1 MAPDLRVESATLSE
15 PDDAELAW
23 KVIAPAYDAVDIYSG
38 PTAFLESLQPLTRGQ
53 RALLAINWCVAEVHN
68 GGFLQFFDNPTAVVA
83 AEAVTGLRLIGV
95 PEGAELILAAT
106 ALLKS
111 EPSRSGASDR
121 ALDANGDAD
130 SLDALRERL
139 APLEERFDQLVE
151 ESVYSQAAAFVR
163 SHQDDFIRS

>member
-1 MAPDLRVESATLSE
+1 MTPDLRVALEVLSE

-23 KVIAPAYDAVDIYSG
+23 KVIAPSYDAVDIYSG

-53 RALLAINWCVAEVHN
+53 RALLAINWCVAEVQN

-95 PEGAELILAAT
+95 PEAAELILAAT
-106 ALLKS
+106 ALLNS
-111 EPSRSGASDR
+111 EPSRAGASDR
-121 ALDANGDAD
+121 AMSANNDAN

-139 APLEERFDQLVE
+139 APLEERFDQLVD
-151 ESVYSQAAAFVR
+151 ESVYSNAAAFVR
-163 SHQDDFIRS
+163 LHREDFVRS